1 LGGPDLAARPL
12 VGNDPQ
18 DRGLVNPPAVYTP
31 EIRVAMGGQA
41 CAGAAGP
48 SPPPFAARPNLSQS
62 PETEDLMAE
71 PRAPR
76 LCVLIDADNVPASY
90 AEAIFDEIAGMGE
103 ASVRRIYGDWSAT
116 RLGAWARKVA
126 ALGMVADQQFSNTK
140 GKNASDIGLVIAAM
154 DFLHSG
160 LFDGFVLVS
169 SDSDFTRLAARI
181 REQGLDVY
189 GIGEKKTPEAF
200 RMACK
205 RFIYVENLDDTP
217 PVQPTESKQESPTK
231 PGGKEPPQQAI
242 PLIIAAM
249 RAIDP
254 DGEWYSLGQIGQYIT
269 QGAPDFD
276 TRTYGSAKLS
286 DLVRKISRFE
296 VRSGPGGQLLAR
308 DVS

>member
-1 LGGPDLAARPL
+1 
-12 VGNDPQ
+12 
-18 DRGLVNPPAVYTP
+18 
-31 EIRVAMGGQA
+31 
-41 CAGAAGP
+41 
-48 SPPPFAARPNLSQS
+48 
-62 PETEDLMAE
+62 MAE
-71 PRAPR
+71 TRAPR
-76 LCVLIDADNVPASY
+76 LAVLIDADNVPAGY
-90 AEAIFDEIAGMGE
+90 AEAIFEEIAGLGE

-116 RLGAWARKVA
+116 RLSAWAKRVA
-126 ALGMVADQQFSNTK
+126 ALGLVADQQFSNTK

-205 RFIYVENLDDTP
+205 RFIYVENLGIVDEP
-217 PVQPTESKQESPTK
+217 APESAPRGAAK
-231 PGGKEPPQQAI
+231 PERSTGMMPELAVEVAPRAPKEPPAKAI

-254 DGEWYSLGQIGQYIT
+254 EGEWYSLGQIGQYIT
-269 QGAPDFD
+269 QASPDFD

-296 VRSGPGGQLLAR
+296 VKPGPGSQLLAR
-308 DVS
+308 DLS

>member
-1 LGGPDLAARPL
+1 M
-12 VGNDPQ
+12 PQ
-18 DRGLVNPPAVYTP
+18 T
-31 EIRVAMGGQA
+31 
-41 CAGAAGP
+41 
-48 SPPPFAARPNLSQS
+48 
-62 PETEDLMAE
+62 
-71 PRAPR
+71 RAPR

-90 AEAIFDEIAGMGE
+90 AEAIFEEVASLGE
-103 ASVRRIYGDWSAT
+103 ASVRRIYGDWSAL
-116 RLGAWARKVA
+116 RLGAWAKKVA
-126 ALGMVADQQFSNTK
+126 ALGLVADQQFSNTK
-140 GKNASDIGLVIAAM
+140 GKNASDIGLVISAM

-169 SDSDFTRLAARI
+169 SDSDFTRLAARV

-205 RFIYVENLDDTP
+205 RFIYVENLGGEEAP
-217 PVQPTESKQESPTK
+217 ARVQPKAGGVAEPQPTAR
-231 PGGKEPPQQAI
+231 GAKEPPASAI
-242 PLIIAAM
+242 PLIIQAM

-296 VRSGPGGQLLAR
+296 VKQGPGGQLLAR
-308 DVS
+308 DVA

>member
-1 LGGPDLAARPL
+1 MPD
-12 VGNDPQ
+12 Q
-18 DRGLVNPPAVYTP
+18 
-31 EIRVAMGGQA
+31 
-41 CAGAAGP
+41 
-48 SPPPFAARPNLSQS
+48 
-62 PETEDLMAE
+62 
-71 PRAPR
+71 RAPR
-76 LCVLIDADNVPASY
+76 LCVLIDADNVPAGY
-90 AEAIFDEIAGMGE
+90 AEAIFEEIAGMGE
-103 ASVRRIYGDWSAT
+103 ASVRRIYGDWSAL
-116 RLGAWARKVA
+116 RLNAWAKKVA
-126 ALGMVADQQFSNTK
+126 SLGMVADQQFANTK

-181 REQGLDVY
+181 REQGLDVF

-205 RFIYVENLDDTP
+205 RFIYVENLIARDDP
-217 PVQPTESKQESPTK
+217 REEPRDEPREVASAESASNEAAASK
-231 PGGKEPPQQAI
+231 GGRDSAAIKEPAQKAI

-269 QGAPDFD
+269 QGNPDFD

-286 DLVRKISRFE
+286 DLLRKISRFE
-296 VRSGPGGQLLAR
+296 VKPGPAGQLLAR
-308 DVS
+308 DVA

>member
-1 LGGPDLAARPL
+1 MPDA
-12 VGNDPQ
+12 
-18 DRGLVNPPAVYTP
+18 
-31 EIRVAMGGQA
+31 
-41 CAGAAGP
+41 
-48 SPPPFAARPNLSQS
+48 
-62 PETEDLMAE
+62 
-71 PRAPR
+71 RAPR
-76 LCVLIDADNVPASY
+76 LCVLIDADNVPAGY
-90 AEAIFDEIAGMGE
+90 AEAIFAEIAAMGE
-103 ASVRRIYGDWSAT
+103 ASVRRIYGDWSAL
-116 RLGAWARKVA
+116 RLNAWARKVA
-126 ALGMVADQQFSNTK
+126 SLGMVADQQFANTK

-205 RFIYVENLDDTP
+205 RFIYVENLVARDEPREPVSADASAEP
-217 PVQPTESKQESPTK
+217 PPARAV
-231 PGGKEPPQQAI
+231 KEPAQKAI

-269 QGAPDFD
+269 QANPDFD

-296 VRSGPGGQLLAR
+296 VTSGPGGQLLAR
-308 DVS
+308 DVA

>member
-1 LGGPDLAARPL
+1 M
-12 VGNDPQ
+12 ND
-18 DRGLVNPPAVYTP
+18 
-31 EIRVAMGGQA
+31 
-41 CAGAAGP
+41 
-48 SPPPFAARPNLSQS
+48 
-62 PETEDLMAE
+62 

-76 LCVLIDADNVPASY
+76 LCVLIDADNVPAGY
-90 AEAIFDEIAGMGE
+90 AEAIFEEIAALGE
-103 ASVRRIYGDWSAT
+103 ASVRRIYGDWSAQ
-116 RLGAWARKVA
+116 RLAGWARKVA
-126 ALGMVADQQFSNTK
+126 ALGLVADQQFSNTK

-205 RFIYVENLDDTP
+205 RFIYVENLGSEEP
-217 PVQPTESKQESPTK
+217 PEPSRETARAERSGQSLTEAAGEAAAESARPA
-231 PGGKEPPQQAI
+231 KEPPAKAI
-242 PLIIAAM
+242 PLIVAAM

-254 DGEWYSLGQIGQYIT
+254 EGEWYSLGQIGQYIT
-269 QGAPDFD
+269 QANPDFD

-296 VRSGPGGQLLAR
+296 VRPGPAGQLLAR
-308 DVS
+308 DVA

>member
-1 LGGPDLAARPL
+1 
-12 VGNDPQ
+12 
-18 DRGLVNPPAVYTP
+18 
-31 EIRVAMGGQA
+31 
-41 CAGAAGP
+41 
-48 SPPPFAARPNLSQS
+48 
-62 PETEDLMAE
+62 MAD

-76 LCVLIDADNVPASY
+76 LAVLIDADNVPAGY
-90 AEAIFDEIAGMGE
+90 AEAIFEEIAALGE

-116 RLGAWARKVA
+116 RLNAWAKKVA
-126 ALGMVADQQFSNTK
+126 ALGLVADQQFSNTK

-205 RFIYVENLDDTP
+205 RFIYVENLGVVEEPSPKVAVKADTP
-217 PVQPTESKQESPTK
+217 EEPLPK
-231 PGGKEPPQQAI
+231 PGAKEPPAKAI

-254 DGEWYSLGQIGQYIT
+254 EGEWYSLGQVGQYIT
-269 QGAPDFD
+269 QANPDFD
-276 TRTYGSAKLS
+276 TRTYGAPKLS
-286 DLVRKISRFE
+286 DLVRKISSRFE
-296 VRSGPGGQLLAR
+296 VKPGPGGQLLAR
-308 DVS
+308 DVA

>member
-1 LGGPDLAARPL
+1 
-12 VGNDPQ
+12 
-18 DRGLVNPPAVYTP
+18 
-31 EIRVAMGGQA
+31 
-41 CAGAAGP
+41 
-48 SPPPFAARPNLSQS
+48 
-62 PETEDLMAE
+62 MADQ
-71 PRAPR
+71 RAPR
-76 LCVLIDADNVPASY
+76 LAVLIDADNVPAGY
-90 AEAIFDEIAGMGE
+90 AEAIFEEIASLGE

-116 RLGAWARKVA
+116 RLSAWARKVA
-126 ALGMVADQQFSNTK
+126 ALGLVADQQFSNTK

-205 RFIYVENLDDTP
+205 RFIYVENLGTVEEPREEAPRPARPGVVKVDVIDAL
-217 PVQPTESKQESPTK
+217 VK
-231 PGGKEPPQQAI
+231 PGTKEPPAKAI

-254 DGEWYSLGQIGQYIT
+254 EGEWYSLGQVGQYIT
-269 QGAPDFD
+269 QANPDFD

-296 VRSGPGGQLLAR
+296 VKQGAGSQLLAR
-308 DVS
+308 DIA

>member
-1 LGGPDLAARPL
+1 MP
-12 VGNDPQ
+12 
-18 DRGLVNPPAVYTP
+18 
-31 EIRVAMGGQA
+31 
-41 CAGAAGP
+41 
-48 SPPPFAARPNLSQS
+48 
-62 PETEDLMAE
+62 E

-76 LCVLIDADNVPASY
+76 LCVLIDADNVPSGY
-90 AEAIFDEIAGMGE
+90 AEAIFEEIAALGE
-103 ASVRRIYGDWSAT
+103 ASVRRIYGDWSAQ
-116 RLGAWARKVA
+116 RLAGWAKKVA
-126 ALGMVADQQFSNTK
+126 ALGLVADQQFSNTK

-205 RFIYVENLDDTP
+205 RFIYVENLGATDDTP
-217 PVQPTESKQESPTK
+217 EPAPARGAAK
-231 PGGKEPPQQAI
+231 PAGI
-242 PLIIAAM
+242 TAM

-254 DGEWYSLGQIGQYIT
+254 DGEWYSLGQVGQYIT
-269 QGAPDFD
+269 QGTPDFD

-296 VRSGPGGQLLAR
+296 VRPGPGGQLQMR
-308 DVS
+308 DVA

>member
-1 LGGPDLAARPL
+1 MP
-12 VGNDPQ
+12 
-18 DRGLVNPPAVYTP
+18 
-31 EIRVAMGGQA
+31 
-41 CAGAAGP
+41 
-48 SPPPFAARPNLSQS
+48 
-62 PETEDLMAE
+62 E

-76 LCVLIDADNVPASY
+76 LCVLIDADNVPSSY
-90 AEAIFDEIAGMGE
+90 AEAIFEEIASLGE
-103 ASVRRIYGDWSAT
+103 ASVRRIYGDWSAQ
-116 RLGAWARKVA
+116 RLAGWAKQVA
-126 ALGMVADQQFSNTK
+126 ALGLVADQQFSNTK

-205 RFIYVENLDDTP
+205 RFIYVENLGTAEDVPEPAPARGTPKAEQPDTP
-217 PVQPTESKQESPTK
+217 K
-231 PGGKEPPQQAI
+231 PGTKEAPAKAI
-242 PLIIAAM
+242 PFIIAAM

-254 DGEWYSLGQIGQYIT
+254 DAEWYSLGQVGQFIT
-269 QGAPDFD
+269 QGNPDFD

-296 VRSGPGGQLLAR
+296 VRPGPGGQLQMR
-308 DVS
+308 DVA

>member
-1 LGGPDLAARPL
+1 MPD
-12 VGNDPQ
+12 
-18 DRGLVNPPAVYTP
+18 
-31 EIRVAMGGQA
+31 
-41 CAGAAGP
+41 
-48 SPPPFAARPNLSQS
+48 
-62 PETEDLMAE
+62 
-71 PRAPR
+71 PRSPR
-76 LCVLIDADNVPASY
+76 LCVLIDADNVPAGY
-90 AEAIFDEIAGMGE
+90 AEAIFEEIASLGE
-103 ASVRRIYGDWSAT
+103 ASVRRIYGDWSAQ
-116 RLGAWARKVA
+116 RLGGWARKVA

-205 RFIYVENLDDTP
+205 RFIYVENLAAGDDAPEPQRDP
-217 PVQPTESKQESPTK
+217 PRPDRGMMPDLPAPDLPADVSPAQRTS
-231 PGGKEPPQQAI
+231 KEPPAKAI
-242 PLIIAAM
+242 PHIIAAM

-254 DGEWYSLGQIGQYIT
+254 EGEWYSLGQIGQYIT

-276 TRTYGSAKLS
+276 TRTYGAAKLS

-296 VRSGPGGQLLAR
+296 VKSGPGGQLLAR
-308 DVS
+308 DVA

>member
-1 LGGPDLAARPL
+1 LALPAISGMKGQNRKTDMADAR
-12 VGNDPQ
+12 
-18 DRGLVNPPAVYTP
+18 T
-31 EIRVAMGGQA
+31 
-41 CAGAAGP
+41 
-48 SPPPFAARPNLSQS
+48 
-62 PETEDLMAE
+62 
-71 PRAPR
+71 PR
-76 LCVLIDADNVPASY
+76 LAVLIDADNVPAGY
-90 AEAIFDEIAGMGE
+90 AEAIFEEIAALGE

-116 RLGAWARKVA
+116 RLNAWAKKVA
-126 ALGMVADQQFSNTK
+126 ALGLVADQQFSNT
-140 GKNASDIGLVIAAM
+140 AAI

-205 RFIYVENLDDTP
+205 RFIYVENLGVEEPRAPLRETADTP
-217 PVQPTESKQESPTK
+217 PEPAPKS
-231 PGGKEPPQQAI
+231 GGKEAPAKAI

-254 DGEWYSLGQIGQYIT
+254 EGEWYSMGQVGQYIT
-269 QGAPDFD
+269 QANPDFD

-296 VRSGPGGQLLAR
+296 VKPGPGGQLLAR
-308 DVS
+308 DVA

>member
-1 LGGPDLAARPL
+1 
-12 VGNDPQ
+12 
-18 DRGLVNPPAVYTP
+18 
-31 EIRVAMGGQA
+31 
-41 CAGAAGP
+41 
-48 SPPPFAARPNLSQS
+48 
-62 PETEDLMAE
+62 MAE

-76 LCVLIDADNVPASY
+76 LCVLIDADNVPSGY
-90 AEAIFDEIAGMGE
+90 AAAIFEEIAGLGE
-103 ASVRRIYGDWSAT
+103 ASVRRIYGDWSAQ
-116 RLGAWARKVA
+116 RLQGWARKVA
-126 ALGMVADQQFSNTK
+126 ALGLVADQQFSNTK

-205 RFIYVENLDDTP
+205 RFIYVENLGIDEAEEVP
-217 PVQPTESKQESPTK
+217 PEPGSPARPAEPRPQGRREKESPQK
-231 PGGKEPPQQAI
+231 AI
-242 PLIIAAM
+242 PLVAAAM

-254 DGEWYSLGQIGQYIT
+254 EGEWYSLGQIGQFIT
-269 QGAPDFD
+269 QANPDFD

-286 DLVRKISRFE
+286 DLVRKLTSRFE
-296 VRSGPGGQLLAR
+296 VKPGPGGQLLAR
-308 DVS
+308 DLS

>member
-1 LGGPDLAARPL
+1 MSAP
-12 VGNDPQ
+12 
-18 DRGLVNPPAVYTP
+18 
-31 EIRVAMGGQA
+31 RVQTA
-41 CAGAAGP
+41 
-48 SPPPFAARPNLSQS
+48 
-62 PETEDLMAE
+62 
-71 PRAPR
+71 RAPR
-76 LCVLIDADNVPASY
+76 LAVLIDADNVPSSY
-90 AEAIFDEIAGMGE
+90 AEAIFEEIASLGE
-103 ASVRRIYGDWSAT
+103 ASVRRIYGDWSAQ
-116 RLGAWARKVA
+116 RLAGWAKKVA
-126 ALGMVADQQFSNTK
+126 ALGLVADQQFSNTK

-205 RFIYVENLDDTP
+205 RFIYVENLGADDAPYDGPDEAAPESAARP
-217 PVQPTESKQESPTK
+217 PAKGQPRP
-231 PGGKEPPQQAI
+231 GKEPPQGAI

-254 DGEWYSLGQIGQYIT
+254 EGEWYSLGQVGQYIT
-269 QGAPDFD
+269 QANPDFD

-296 VRSGPGGQLLAR
+296 VKPGPGGQLLAR
-308 DVS
+308 DVA

>member
-1 LGGPDLAARPL
+1 MPD
-12 VGNDPQ
+12 
-18 DRGLVNPPAVYTP
+18 
-31 EIRVAMGGQA
+31 
-41 CAGAAGP
+41 
-48 SPPPFAARPNLSQS
+48 
-62 PETEDLMAE
+62 

-90 AEAIFDEIAGMGE
+90 SEAIFEEIASLGE

-116 RLGAWARKVA
+116 RLNAWAKKVA
-126 ALGMVADQQFSNTK
+126 ALGLVADQQFSNTK
-140 GKNASDIGLVIAAM
+140 GKNASDIGLVISAM

-205 RFIYVENLDDTP
+205 RFIYVENLSASEATPDDP
-217 PVQPTESKQESPTK
+217 RPRAEAGPQEPA
-231 PGGKEPPQQAI
+231 PQRGVKEPPTKAI
-242 PLIIAAM
+242 HMIVAAM

-254 DGEWYSLGQIGQYIT
+254 EGEWYSLGQIGQYIT
-269 QGAPDFD
+269 QGNPDFD

-286 DLVRKISRFE
+286 DLIKKLSSRFE
-296 VRSGPGGQLLAR
+296 TRPGPGGQLQVR
-308 DVS
+308 DVA

>member
-1 LGGPDLAARPL
+1 
-12 VGNDPQ
+12 
-18 DRGLVNPPAVYTP
+18 
-31 EIRVAMGGQA
+31 
-41 CAGAAGP
+41 
-48 SPPPFAARPNLSQS
+48 
-62 PETEDLMAE
+62 MAE
-71 PRAPR
+71 TRAPR
-76 LCVLIDADNVPASY
+76 LAVLIDADNVPAGY
-90 AEAIFDEIAGMGE
+90 AEAIFEEIAALGE

-116 RLGAWARKVA
+116 RLNAWAKRVA
-126 ALGMVADQQFSNTK
+126 ALGLVADQQFSNTK

-205 RFIYVENLDDTP
+205 RFIYVENLGLVDEAPHDPPPRETVKPERSGSMMPELPVDAP
-217 PVQPTESKQESPTK
+217 PVR
-231 PGGKEPPQQAI
+231 GAKEPPARAI
-242 PLIIAAM
+242 PLIVAAM

-254 DGEWYSLGQIGQYIT
+254 EGEWYSLGQIGQYIT
-269 QGAPDFD
+269 QASPDFD

-296 VRSGPGGQLLAR
+296 VKSGPGSQLLAR
-308 DVS
+308 DLS

>member
-1 LGGPDLAARPL
+1 
-12 VGNDPQ
+12 
-18 DRGLVNPPAVYTP
+18 
-31 EIRVAMGGQA
+31 M
-41 CAGAAGP
+41 
-48 SPPPFAARPNLSQS
+48 S
-62 PETEDLMAE
+62 E

-76 LCVLIDADNVPASY
+76 LCVLIDADNVPAGY
-90 AEAIFDEIAGMGE
+90 AEAIFEEIAALGE

-116 RLGAWARKVA
+116 RLNAWAKKVA
-126 ALGMVADQQFSNTK
+126 ALGLVADQQFSNTK

-205 RFIYVENLDDTP
+205 RFIYVENLAPAEDAATEARRPGTP
-217 PVQPTESKQESPTK
+217 ARRDAEPAREAAAAPAREA
-231 PGGKEPPQQAI
+231 GRDKEPPAKAI
-242 PLIIAAM
+242 PLIVAAM

-254 DGEWYSLGQIGQYIT
+254 EGEWYSLGQIGQFIT
-269 QGAPDFD
+269 QANPDFD

-286 DLVRKISRFE
+286 DLIKKISRFE
-296 VRSGPGGQLLAR
+296 VKPGPGGQLLVR
-308 DVS
+308 DLA